1 MSSQQFRNSRLCC
14 FLDLRLCS
22 PAILRLLQYRHH
34 RCKDFCSFLDDVV
47 FHIIKPVRDQVTLLR
62 LQLLFR
68 ISNHADHFVND
79 SLICFLGFIHSYMGD
94 YLDSLIIGS
103 ICNRFQ
109 YSINVSQLVLFFIRL
124 GSRFRQQP
132 ALSLIIGGQLGISFF
147 QLSNLRLLGFNDIVI
162 FITALLTTIDSLGLN
177 IQTMLPTDAQ
187 EQFTANAI
195 KGHLAVIDLAG
206 LLVRL
211 RQRNIQ
217 GFKRFFLFRLDLA
230 ISVLYIKHLPGMDVR
245 AGLVQMQRPVKDM
258 DMIAKSFSDGLHKL
272 LNDSSQHLWRRT
284 VSLLADLIDRLFR
297 TDASISQQ
305 VVHRA
310 VAFGVTS
317 FDVALRLTCKIRAVT
332 LFIEIMLH
340 LDEGG
345 ILTGYVLGMCAKA
358 VVPVPVQIKLRLL
371 GLDVFGIIHIE
382 LPVIVLGVIDAVL
395 ACTAIVTG
403 YPLLLISYGRS
414 PPVIISGECFSG

>member
-1 MSSQQFRNSRLCC
+1 
-14 FLDLRLCS
+14 
-22 PAILRLLQYRHH
+22 
-34 RCKDFCSFLDDVV
+34 
-47 FHIIKPVRDQVTLLR
+47 
-62 LQLLFR
+62 
-68 ISNHADHFVND
+68 
-79 SLICFLGFIHSYMGD
+79 
-94 YLDSLIIGS
+94 
-103 ICNRFQ
+103 
-109 YSINVSQLVLFFIRL
+109 
-124 GSRFRQQP
+124 
-132 ALSLIIGGQLGISFF
+132 
-147 QLSNLRLLGFNDIVI
+147 
-162 FITALLTTIDSLGLN
+162 
-177 IQTMLPTDAQ
+177 
-187 EQFTANAI
+187 
-195 KGHLAVIDLAG
+195 
-206 LLVRL
+206 
-211 RQRNIQ
+211 
-217 GFKRFFLFRLDLA
+217 
-230 ISVLYIKHLPGMDVR
+230 
-245 AGLVQMQRPVKDM
+245 
-258 DMIAKSFSDGLHKL
+258 MIAKSFSDGLHKL